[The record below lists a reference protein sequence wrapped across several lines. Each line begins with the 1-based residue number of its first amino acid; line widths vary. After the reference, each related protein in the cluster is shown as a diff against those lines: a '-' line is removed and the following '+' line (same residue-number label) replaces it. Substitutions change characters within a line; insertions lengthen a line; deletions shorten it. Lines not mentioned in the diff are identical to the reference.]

1 MQTIEYLDLHKT
13 QEVIFGYSKWSLTY
27 NETKNPSPTLPYN
40 KMKKLPLCTKT
51 HKNLSTRIEY
61 ARISNNQK

>member
-13 QEVIFGYSKWSLTY
+13 QEVILAKWSLTY

-40 KMKKLPLCTKT
+40 KMKKLPPYTKT
-51 HKNLSTRIEY
+51 HKNLSIIIRY